1 MFAPPSE
8 WRVPRLL
15 RVVCVAGVWGGQ
27 PRPQGFTLR
36 KWKEPEAPLPFSDGK
51 ALGTRLYGGRESCE
65 YNGTPDVRVNII
77 KIFSETVLTLLIN
90 FGLPLKSCS
99 LRS

>member
-1 MFAPPSE
+1 MVRALSSHQCGPGSSPGVDVICLLSLLLVLSLAPRGFSPGSPVFPS
-8 WRVPRLL
+8 PRKPNLL
-15 RVVCVAGVWGGQ
+15 
-27 PRPQGFTLR
+27 L
-36 KWKEPEAPLPFSDGK
+36 K
-51 ALGTRLYGGRESCE
+51 
-65 YNGTPDVRVNII
+65 DVRVNII